1 MEKSTA
7 NGSVAASNS
16 KLAQLIEKEKKSK
29 IKWGYLWAAIGAIMW
44 GSMYVPGVVVWKIP
58 DFSDPVFPEGTAGV
72 LATAV
77 VIALGSGIVKALVTL
92 TFWDIGETK
101 LSDVPKAFKHWKISR
116 VMLFATILASPLG
129 VGGYQLATG
138 LVGGSFAAAASLLA
152 GAFAGIGATLLFKEK
167 MTKKAAIGIAGII
180 LGGIFIFNPFG
191 LINDLTN
198 SGAGIA
204 SILGYIGGFFAAVTW
219 GLEGVFVSRVSDF
232 YDYAMSMTLR
242 AVFDGAL
249 WLFLC
254 LPLAMMAFGVDTMLG
269 IMAHIYTHPAFW
281 LWEVLYV
288 GGGFSAYVGM
298 YRSFPLIGSGRGMS
312 VASLY
317 VIPGFL
323 CLLLFMGEEIKWW
336 IILGTVLAIAGT
348 LYMYSE
354 SGESLADG
362 TRVVEDDEPAMVL
375 A

>member
-1 MEKSTA
+1 MEQSTA
-7 NGSVAASNS
+7 NGSAAASNS

-29 IKWGYLWAAIGAIMW
+29 IKWGYLWAIIGAIMW
-44 GSMYVPGVVVWKIP
+44 GTMYLPGVAVWKIP
-58 DFSDPVFPEGTAGV
+58 DFTDPVFPKGTAGI
-72 LATAV
+72 LATVV
-77 VIALGSGIVKALVTL
+77 VIAIGSGVVKSIITL
-92 TFWDIGETK
+92 GFWDLGESK
-101 LSDVPKAFKHWKISR
+101 LSDVPKAIKHWKISR
-116 VMLFATILASPLG
+116 VMLFTTLLASPLG

-138 LVGGSFAAAASLLA
+138 LVGGSFAAASSLLA

-167 MTKKAAIGIAGII
+167 MSKKAAIGITAII
-180 LGGIFIFNPFG
+180 IGGIFIFNPAG
-191 LINDLTN
+191 LINDIN
-198 SGAGIA
+198 SSGGGIA
-204 SILGYIGGFFAAVTW
+204 SILGYIGGFFAALTW

-242 AVFDGAL
+242 AVFD
-249 WLFLC
+249 LFLWVFFC
-254 LPLAMMAFGVDTMLG
+254 LPLALLAFGTDTIFG
-269 IMAHIYTHPAFW
+269 IMAHIYVHPAFW

-288 GGGFSAYVGM
+288 CGFSAYVGM

-312 VASLY
+312 VSSLY

-323 CLLLFMGEEIKWW
+323 SLYFFMGEAIGWW
-336 IILGTVLAIAGT
+336 IILGTVIAIAGT

-362 TRVVEDDEPAMVL
+362 TRVVEDDELTTAL